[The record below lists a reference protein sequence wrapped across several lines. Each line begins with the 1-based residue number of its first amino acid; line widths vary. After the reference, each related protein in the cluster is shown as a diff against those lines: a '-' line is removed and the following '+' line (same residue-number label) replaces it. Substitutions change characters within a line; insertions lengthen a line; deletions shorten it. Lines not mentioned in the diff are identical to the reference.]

1 MTTTRPFRFGVSARA
16 SWEPDGWRWLARTA
30 EATGYS
36 TLLMADHLVD
46 MLPPLIPLASAA
58 EITSELRFGTLVLN
72 NDFHHPAWLA
82 REVATLDALTGGRF
96 ELGVGAGHMKSE
108 YDEVGLVFDPAGVRV
123 DRLAESVDLVR
134 RLLAG
139 ETVTHAGE
147 HYHLDGHRCFPI
159 PSTPV
164 PLLIGGNGTR
174 LLRLA
179 AEAADIVGF
188 AGFHQVHGTGDVS
201 LSHFT
206 AAGLEDRLGVVR
218 AAAGPRFDDLELNL
232 LVQVVVVSDDR
243 RAEAQKLAGHFP
255 ALTVDELLDSPF
267 LLLGTHQQ
275 MVDQLLERRERFGL
289 SYVVV
294 FEQAHVSL
302 APVVEQLT
310 GR

>member
-1 MTTTRPFRFGVSARA
+1 MTTARPFRFGVSARA
-16 SWEPDGWRWLARTA
+16 SWEPDAWRRLARTA
-30 EATGYS
+30 ESAGYS
-36 TLLMADHLVD
+36 TLLLADHLTD

-58 EITSELRFGTLVLN
+58 EVTSTLRFGTFVLN

-96 ELGVGAGHMKSE
+96 ELGMGAGHMKSE
-108 YDEVGLVFDPAGVRV
+108 YDEVGSTFDAAGVRV
-123 DRLAESVDLVR
+123 DRLVESVGLVR

-139 ETVTHAGE
+139 ETVSHEGE
-147 HYHLDGHRCFPI
+147 HYRLDAHRCFPV
-159 PSTPV
+159 PASPV

-179 AEAADIVGF
+179 AQVADIVGF
-188 AGFHQVHGTGDVS
+188 AGFHQVHGTSDVA

-206 AAGLEDRLGVVR
+206 AAGLEDRLEVVR
-218 AAAGPRFDDLELNL
+218 AAAGGRFDDLELNV

-243 RAEAQKLAGHFP
+243 RAEAEKLEQHFP
-255 ALTVDELLDSPF
+255 GLTVDELLDSPF
-267 LLLGTHQQ
+267 VLIGTH
-275 MVDQLLERRERFGL
+275 DQIAEQLVERRERFGL

-294 FEQAHVSL
+294 FEPAHAAL
-302 APVVEQLT
+302 APVVEQLA